1 MPTDLEARFAG
12 WLREARRVM
21 AFCGAGISAE
31 SGLPT
36 FRGGGGLWEGHQVED
51 VATPA
56 AFRRDPQMVWR
67 FYAMRQEALGQV
79 EPNPAHFA
87 LARLEQGCDD
97 FLLVTQNVDN
107 LHERAGSR
115 KMVKIHGSLMETRCV
130 RCEQVET
137 LAAPVSRADIDQGDL
152 PHCQC
157 GGLLRPNV
165 VWFGEYL
172 NPEHLDRIYAFFD
185 RIPRAST
192 RDSSNLLLVI
202 GTSGAVSGG
211 YGITS
216 LAREAGARV
225 VEINPEPSY
234 LSHEADMVLPV
245 PAGELFSR
253 VYEPG

>member
-1 MPTDLEARFAG
+1 
-12 WLREARRVM
+12 M
-21 AFCGAGISAE
+21 AFCGAGVSAE

-36 FRGGGGLWEGHQVED
+36 FRGPGGLWEGHRVED

-67 FYAMRQEALGQV
+67 FYAMRQEALGRV
-79 EPNPAHFA
+79 EPNPAHHA
-87 LARLEQGCDD
+87 LARLEQACDD
-97 FLLVTQNVDN
+97 FLLVTQNVDD

-130 RCEQVET
+130 RCERVEPLT
-137 LAAPVSRADIDQGDL
+137 QPISRSGIESGKL
-152 PHCQC
+152 PRCAC

-172 NPEHLDRIYAFFD
+172 NPEHLDRIYAFFA
-185 RIPRAST
+185 RNTGRGGART
-192 RDSSNLLLVI
+192 AELLLVI

-211 YGITS
+211 YGITG

-225 VEINPEPSY
+225 VEINPEPSL
-234 LSHEADMVLPV
+234 LSDDADLVLPV
-245 PAGELFSR
+245 PAGKLFARLSA
-253 VYEPG
+253 PA